1 MGEKMTFQA
10 ERPIYL
16 QLMDEIKARIVAGRL
31 APGAKID
38 SVRELAAFYTVNPN
52 TVQRALAELERGGLL
67 STKRASGKTVTE
79 DEEMIKDLR
88 SHLAAERTV
97 AFVSAMEALGFSTG
111 ETRDLC
117 EKVLNAR
124 RETAAGQAK
133 GDKTWI
139 A

>member
-1 MGEKMTFQA
+1 MTFQA

-16 QLMDEIKARIVAGRL
+16 QLMDEIKARIVAGKL

-79 DEEMIKDLR
+79 DEGMIKDLR
-88 SHLAAERTV
+88 SRLAAERTV

-117 EKVLNAR
+117 EKVLNSA
-124 RETAAGQAK
+124 AAGQAK

>member
-1 MGEKMTFQA
+1 MMTFQA

-16 QLMDEIKARIVAGRL
+16 QLMDEIKARIVAGKL

-52 TVQRALAELERGGLL
+52 TVQRALVELERGGLL
-67 STKRASGKTVTE
+67 STKRASGKMVTE

-88 SHLAAERTV
+88 SHLAAERTKS
-97 AFVSAMEALGFSTG
+97 FVFAMEALGFSTG

-117 EKVLNAR
+117 EKVLNSA
-124 RETAAGQAK
+124 AAGQAK